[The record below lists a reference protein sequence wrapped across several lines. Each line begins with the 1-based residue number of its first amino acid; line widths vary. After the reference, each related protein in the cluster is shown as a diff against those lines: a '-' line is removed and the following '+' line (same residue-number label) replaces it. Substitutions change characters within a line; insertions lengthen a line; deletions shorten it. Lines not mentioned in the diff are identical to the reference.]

1 MFSKINSVKH
11 PSIIKYLKSKM
22 QNYNKFPIFE
32 IIYMNINDEISENS
46 FERVFALIH
55 LKECIS

>member
-1 MFSKINSVKH
+1 MLSKINSIKH

-22 QNYNKFPIFE
+22 QNYNRFPIFE

-46 FERVFALIH
+46 FERVFVLIN
-55 LKECIS
+55 LKECIL

>member
-1 MFSKINSVKH
+1 
-11 PSIIKYLKSKM
+11 M

-32 IIYMNINDEISENS
+32 IIYMNINDQISENS
-46 FERVFALIH
+46 FERVFVLIN